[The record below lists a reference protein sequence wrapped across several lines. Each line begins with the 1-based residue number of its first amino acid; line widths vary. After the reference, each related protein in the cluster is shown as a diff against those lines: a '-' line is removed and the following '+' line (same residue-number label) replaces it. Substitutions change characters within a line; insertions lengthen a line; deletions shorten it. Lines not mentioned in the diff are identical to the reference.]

1 MDDDIFYEVHIPT
14 ESPELAGKVMRAA
27 GEFGGFGARVYAIE
41 DDRRRPVRFKELE
54 RMLLGATDYEP
65 EHPGERESARQCEIL
80 EGIRSAL
87 DVVKRALLG
96 RITP

>member
-14 ESPELAGKVMRAA
+14 ETPELAGQVMRAA

-54 RMLLGATDYEP
+54 RMLLGATAYEP
-65 EHPGERESARQCEIL
+65 ERPDESEPGAHCEIVD
-80 EGIRSAL
+80 GIRSTLGA
-87 DVVKRALLG
+87 VKRTLLG
-96 RITP
+96 QITL